1 MSYCITDDTL
11 AVSIWVL
18 DQVLWL
24 DLNESM
30 SVEGVSRAHIESA
43 FDELM
48 SIAGN
53 VKDE

>member
-1 MSYCITDDTL
+1 MTYCITDDTL

-18 DQVLWL
+18 DQVLWK

-30 SVEGVSRAHIESA
+30 SVEGVTRAHIENA